1 MCLPNSPP
9 KVVKE
14 FDSEDAPTAV
24 SETPQ
29 EADSV
34 VAATMAAHH
43 HADHKHWAE
52 RVKREREMERKFHGK
67 GSGRGKGKGGKG
79 YGRGGA
85 GGDDDDEG
93 LGDDVDA
100 EATEAAAAAA
110 GAAAATAAAA
120 ATRRKRKPMVPAVS
134 WRRPG
139 PYEKGVVH
147 EDVLLLE
154 VESSEAESQGART
167 RAGLEQVYLSSG
179 DIPPTPAEPD
189 AASFLP
195 VGALARITPLVH
207 T

>member
-1 MCLPNSPP
+1 M
-9 KVVKE
+9 VKE
-14 FDSEDAPTAV
+14 FHSEDAAAAV

-34 VAATMAAHH
+34 VAATMAAH

-67 GSGRGKGKGGKG
+67 GGGKSGGGGGIGKNAG
-79 YGRGGA
+79 YR
-85 GGDDDDEG
+85 DDDDEG
-93 LGDDVDA
+93 VAVGAD
-100 EATEAAAAAA
+100 EAAAAK
-110 GAAAATAAAA
+110 
-120 ATRRKRKPMVPAVS
+120 RKKKPMVPTVS

-195 VGALARITPLVH
+195 GGALKTASPFVALFWCW
-207 T
+207 

>member
-1 MCLPNSPP
+1 M
-9 KVVKE
+9 VKE
-14 FDSEDAPTAV
+14 FHSEDVATAV

-67 GSGRGKGKGGKG
+67 GSNRGKGKGGKG
-79 YGRGGA
+79 YGRGSA
-85 GGDDDDEG
+85 GGDDDDED
-93 LGDDVDA
+93 LADA
-100 EATEAAAAAA
+100 EAEAEA
-110 GAAAATAAAA
+110 GAASASAAAAAAA
-120 ATRRKRKPMVPAVS
+120 ATRRKRKPMVPNMS

-154 VESSEAESQGART
+154 VDSSEAESQGART

-195 VGALARITPLVH
+195 VGAHGKRRE
-207 T
+207 